1 MVECAKIVV
10 VTTNVIF
17 MIFGLAILIVGIVF
31 KVDTWDKVRD
41 AFVDNSD
48 KVDINLQDAGDTL
61 GLSCIVF
68 GSFMVLLSLMGC
80 VGGCCRVKFL
90 LVVYAIIVLI
100 ILIAQIAVVGL
111 VAANGSDA
119 EDKLTE
125 GLRDSLMPYR
135 ENLTD
140 SRSKGWAAV
149 FSTFECCGIKNQTD
163 GFSDMEFD
171 PRRSTAQKPPILNP
185 TFPVACCTKVGYD
198 YESASSFDYDTIEIT
213 NCLKGTNKDLSYQD
227 GCEQKVSDFI
237 TDNKVP
243 LIAVGVTIFVIE
255 IVCVMLAFF
264 LCCRNDD

>member
-61 GLSCIVF
+61 GLSCIIF

-125 GLRDSLMPYR
+125 GLRDSLQPYR

-149 FSTFECCGIKNQTD
+149 FSTFECCGIANKTD
-163 GFSDMEFD
+163 GFSDMERD
-171 PRRSTAQKPPILNP
+171 PRRSQVQMGQNPLFPI
-185 TFPVACCTKVGYD
+185 ACCKNYD
-198 YESASSFDYDTIEIT
+198 YESSENQFSNDDIIKCLNDGDTT
-213 NCLKGTNKDLSYQD
+213 KAYQD
-227 GCEQKVSDFI
+227 GCEAKVSDFI

-243 LIAVGVTIFVIE
+243 LIAVGVTIFIIE